1 MWVLYFC
8 VRYPSLVKFHLMCA
22 KSVQQRRPE
31 QVLDYPYTLIG
42 YFISYT
48 LLVPNLELVW
58 LSECRMYIFFFSF
71 LFFLF
76 LFFFQKKKICIKNI
90 LNKSSFSKNQYE
102 IETKALKS
110 SWQSAVTSSIS
121 KTFSPRELLI
131 SGYFLFLGTCSVNQR
146 DGCKKIPVFQLFYSD
161 QHLQDQQ
168 PFKVNLNNHSSQLTS
183 VCPIARFA
191 QSTSILSIARMNFQ
205 GSCAHLSVV
214 KPNSRL

>member
-1 MWVLYFC
+1 MCAAGTGY
-8 VRYPSLVKFHLMCA
+8 RYPS

-42 YFISYT
+42 YFISCT

-58 LSECRMYIFFFSF
+58 LSECRMYIFFP
-71 LFFLF
+71 
-76 LFFFQKKKICIKNI
+76 QKKKICIKNI
-90 LNKSSFSKNQYE
+90 LNKSSFSRNQYE

-161 QHLQDQQ
+161 QHLWDQQ
-168 PFKVNLNNHSSQLTS
+168 PFKVNLNNHSS
-183 VCPIARFA
+183 
-191 QSTSILSIARMNFQ
+191 
-205 GSCAHLSVV
+205 
-214 KPNSRL
+214 